1 MPKFNCK
8 TAEIGTAWRPAC
20 SRSAGL
26 SNEKRDD
33 GSPRRPARSGRVAAY
48 FTSCVTMAAFGLPQ
62 PVTRSNAVPA
72 E

>member
-1 MPKFNCK
+1 MHKFNGRA
-8 TAEIGTAWRPAC
+8 AEIDGLQ
-20 SRSAGL
+20 AGVVAGHAP
-26 SNEKRDD
+26 NEKRDD

-48 FTSCVTMAAFGLPQ
+48 FTSCVMIAPFGLPQ